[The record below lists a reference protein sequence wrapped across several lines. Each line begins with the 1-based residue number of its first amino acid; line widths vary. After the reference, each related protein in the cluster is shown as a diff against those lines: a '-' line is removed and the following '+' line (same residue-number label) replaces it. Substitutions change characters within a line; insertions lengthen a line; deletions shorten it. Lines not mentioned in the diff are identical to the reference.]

1 MALKSD
7 TQMEERHPYFIFGC
21 GSVACLGAV
30 IKLAGEAFDL
40 HTHSLTHWVRRCSR
54 GAGRRQM
61 QRFSSITSMLCHQCV
76 RPPFTFDCCAWK
88 GAAVVGRSVQLLPQR
103 ERDIVAH
110 MHSNEIERGESG
122 PGSHYPRIYTLS
134 LLPVMICSIV
144 PMSGNDAGRPP
155 PRSHPRA
162 GSMANLRISRR

>member
-1 MALKSD
+1 MA
-7 TQMEERHPYFIFGC
+7 ERHPYFIFGC
-21 GSVACLGAV
+21 GSVACLEAV

-40 HTHSLTHWVRRCSR
+40 HTHSLTECAAALGALGGARCSGSQALHQCYAINVFALLLLTAAR
-54 GAGRRQM
+54 ERGRRWLVA
-61 QRFSSITSMLCHQCV
+61 RCSFF
-76 RPPFTFDCCAWK
+76 PK
-88 GAAVVGRSVQLLPQR
+88 

-134 LLPVMICSIV
+134 PLPVMICSIV
-144 PMSGNDAGRPP
+144 PMSGSDAGRPP